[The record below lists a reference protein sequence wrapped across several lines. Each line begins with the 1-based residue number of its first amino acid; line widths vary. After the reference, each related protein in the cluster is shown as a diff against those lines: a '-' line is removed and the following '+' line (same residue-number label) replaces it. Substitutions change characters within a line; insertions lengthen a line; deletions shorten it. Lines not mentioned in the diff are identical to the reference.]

1 MQQMVSQRCFFTCT
15 IGEPLPTSAAERR
28 FIEHACM
35 VYQREMVDALRVG
48 MVFFFFLA
56 IYTVLG
62 ANG

>member
-1 MQQMVSQRCFFTCT
+1 
-15 IGEPLPTSAAERR
+15 
-28 FIEHACM
+28 M